1 MSNKSW
7 PEGQVAQDTLKSRSL
22 ASQLKETSQ
31 QPFIPDKNLTSAL
44 GTFQFWL
51 TDMPQTFQE
60 LELAWPIVQTT
71 ELKIRVDLIVAIHND
86 LLTQ

>member
-1 MSNKSW
+1 MTELIESFKNPYLPYYS
-7 PEGQVAQDTLKSRSL
+7 
-22 ASQLKETSQ
+22 SQLKETSQ

-60 LELAWPIVQTT
+60 LLA
-71 ELKIRVDLIVAIHND
+71 
-86 LLTQ
+86 

>member
-1 MSNKSW
+1 MAWGTSCPGYLQS
-7 PEGQVAQDTLKSRSL
+7 TS
-22 ASQLKETSQ
+22 SQLKETSQ

-71 ELKIRVDLIVAIHND
+71 ELEMAWHGFSFAW
-86 LLTQ
+86 